1 MNEVLKRTFSGIV
14 YIALLV
20 GALLFSDTSFL
31 LLFGVFFLL
40 AVYEFCKLFQISKI
54 AGFVTALLIS
64 SSFFFI
70 HNSELNKI
78 YLIVLPFSCYL
89 IFDLFKNNFSTDH
102 SFIQK
107 IVHLTGYVIVPFL
120 ILTQLPFN
128 NNEYAPFI
136 LLSIFVM
143 IWCNDTFAYICGR
156 LFGKHKLYERISPKK
171 TIEGFAGGL
180 VFTQIAAF
188 MVFKFL
194 PVQNISLTFWL
205 VIGLT
210 VSIMGTLGD
219 LIESKY
225 KRQANV
231 KDSGSV
237 MPGHGGVLDRLDSI
251 IFAAPFLFLIY
262 KIIL

>member
-1 MNEVLKRTFSGIV
+1 MNEVLKRTLSGIV

-20 GALLFSDTSFL
+20 GTILFSELSFL
-31 LLFGVFFLL
+31 LLFGLFFLL
-40 AVYEFCKLFQISKI
+40 AVYEFCKLFQIDKTIGFII
-54 AGFVTALLIS
+54 AILIG
-64 SSFFFI
+64 SSFFFV
-70 HNSELNKI
+70 HNSELNSI
-78 YLIVLPFSCYL
+78 YLTILPFSCYL
-89 IFDLFKNNFSTDH
+89 ILDLFKNNFSTDH

-107 IVHLTGYVIVPFL
+107 IIHLTGYVVVPFL

-128 NNEYAPFI
+128 NNEYAPYI

-156 LFGKHKLYERISPKK
+156 LFGKHKLYEKISPKK
-171 TIEGFAGGL
+171 TIEGFIGGL
-180 VFTQIAAF
+180 MFTQIAAF

-194 PVQNISLTFWL
+194 PAQSVSLIFWL
-205 VIGLT
+205 IIGLT

-231 KDSGSV
+231 KDSGSI
-237 MPGHGGVLDRLDSI
+237 MPGHGGILDRLDSVL
-251 IFAAPFLFLIY
+251 FAAPFLFLIY
-262 KIIL
+262 KLIL